1 MTVGEMRRIMLE
13 KIVPESVVP
22 QNMVNFL
29 IDENAELP
37 DPDAYTFLNRLR
49 SLGIGSADFVYL
61 LEGCGAPKAA
71 VNKIK
76 ANPAM
81 NLQGLILTLES
92 SGMTA
97 KDYTRILY
105 TARQI
110 WERTL
115 TLRLETSERISE
127 GEYPDENAAEEAYT
141 EYEEPSF
148 EKVMDITM
156 TDLNV
161 KAALNGEQENDPKKQ
176 PGYSANISATGTIAK
191 AGSEPEYEPEP
202 EPEYEPESGY
212 EALSDA
218 TEELMSVD
226 FDSFDTT
233 KTLSLDQTVD
243 LGREVI
249 ENAAAESAV
258 PEGIPEVG
266 VSRSAEPEPQNI
278 YENHDTESSSQIPS
292 AEPFEVH
299 IASYDEPF
307 EEYEN
312 DVKTGFTG
320 SFDKIDESCTGEIDK
335 TGFTQA
341 FESPDDTQT
350 GEFDQTGFTQSFDS
364 LNESRTAELEKQ
376 RGESEKP
383 ALRPVFGNSD
393 EIVAASP
400 EDLRKKNNGPFK
412 ITIDYGSEEPEV
424 PRTPAARNVQSRAG
438 RQQQY
443 NGETTMIVPIDQ
455 EAIKEDMARLA
466 DNADHS
472 RYTDGDDPPRTSELP
487 RTAKQAPK
495 KKRVL
500 DDNDH
505 GYDDDD
511 DYDRPRKRSG
521 GLKIHK
527 GAIIAAAVAAVALI
541 VINIAISI
549 YVGNNLNKI
558 KVIDF
563 AKDATAVFT
572 DIYYSHRDEIPGG
585 ENVLGYHTDRADVFG
600 DLLICSN
607 GLGAF
612 SSGNNVYSVL
622 DNKIITAEFADG
634 ELTERGRFEPAE
646 GTHFVAAFIEDGGA
660 LIAVYASLNSKT
672 AGIECGYLKIQG
684 SEVLYTVRQDGRLT
698 DLAYKNGEVK
708 LGSVFTPSFYETFNA
723 EKTEVYLPKTGIG
736 DMMRPIEPED
746 VILSG
751 TKGYSYALAVSYN
764 MQSGA
769 VSSAKAAM
777 GNPIYASADGRFI
790 MNGSDTDK
798 KGNVTEYGLLINAF
812 ETVDSGESE
821 SGKIPLTE
829 KIGKVSCAAFFENGC
844 AVYENGVIVLRD
856 NRFNTNVK
864 ALGYLARIPTSL
876 KFSGNTLIASDEN
889 GAFLAAD
896 CSNISAQPVIKQLT
910 QVSGISGADAAV
922 TLQQLANG
930 VKITRYMLENGAAR
944 EVSTFTRELPDEQV
958 RTLVCGTANA
968 MIARRDCCGAAY
980 SYFDGVSVISEF
992 VTLSDASE
1000 TATLFDDKT
1009 GFEYAFEAQ
1018 SGGKVYA
1025 VCSKGAIDVTQKP
1038 EGEENPA

>member
-1 MTVGEMRRIMLE
+1 MTVGEMRRIMLG

-49 SLGIGSADFVYL
+49 GLGIGSADFVYL

-71 VNKIK
+71 VDKIK

-161 KAALNGEQENDPKKQ
+161 KAALNGEQESKSEIPEVGEKQ
-176 PGYSANISATGTIAK
+176 KEYSANVSATGTIAK
-191 AGSEPEYEPEP
+191 VGNNVVNEPEP
-202 EPEYEPESGY
+202 EPEPEPDYSVQ
-212 EALSDA
+212 SDV

-226 FDSFDTT
+226 FDSFDST
-233 KTLSLDQTVD
+233 KTLSIDQTVD
-243 LGREVI
+243 LGRQVI
-249 ENAAAESAV
+249 ENQEIENNE
-258 PEGIPEVG
+258 PENSVSSGIPEVG
-266 VSRSAEPEPQNI
+266 
-278 YENHDTESSSQIPS
+278 SSSGS
-292 AEPFEVH
+292 DSEPFEIH

-312 DVKTGFTG
+312 EVKTGFTG
-320 SFDKIDESCTGEIDK
+320 SFDKVDESTGEIDK
-335 TGFTQA
+335 TGFTQS
-341 FESPDDTQT
+341 FESPDYSET
-350 GEFDQTGFTQSFDS
+350 GEFDQSGFTQSFDR

-376 RGESEKP
+376 KSEQEKP
-383 ALRPVFGNSD
+383 MLRPVFGGD
-393 EIVAASP
+393 EIVEASP
-400 EDLRKKNNGPFK
+400 EDLHKKNTGPFK
-412 ITIDYGSEEPEV
+412 ITIDYGSEEPD
-424 PRTPAARNVQSRAG
+424 TPAANPAANMQNSRVG

-455 EAIKEDMARLA
+455 DAVREDMARLA
-466 DNADHS
+466 QSSEEADM
-472 RYTDGDDPPRTSELP
+472 RRTSELP
-487 RTAKQAPK
+487 KTAKQASK
-495 KKRVL
+495 KKRAL
-500 DDNDH
+500 DDND
-505 GYDDDD
+505 YSYDD
-511 DYDRPRKRSG
+511 DYDISKKRSG
-521 GLKIHK
+521 GFKIHK

-541 VINIAISI
+541 VVNIAISI
-549 YVGNNLNKI
+549 YVGNNLNKV
-558 KVIDF
+558 KVIDY
-563 AKDATAVFT
+563 AADATAVFT
-572 DIYYSHRDEIPGG
+572 DIYLSNKDEVAGG
-585 ENVLGYHTDRADVFG
+585 DTVLAYRNDRADVFG

-612 SSGNNVYSVL
+612 SSGSNVYSIL
-622 DNKIITAEFADG
+622 DNKIIIAEFADG
-634 ELTERGRFEPAE
+634 KLTERGKLEPAE
-646 GTHFVAAFIEDGGA
+646 GTHFVAGFIEDGGA
-660 LIAVYASLNSKT
+660 LIAVYASLDSKKT
-672 AGIECGYLKIQG
+672 GIECGYLKIQG

-698 DLAYKNGEVK
+698 DFAYKNGEVK
-708 LGSVFTPSFYETFNA
+708 LASVYTPSFYKSFKA
-723 EKTEVYLPKTGIG
+723 ENTEVYLPKVGIG
-736 DMMRPIEPED
+736 ETMEPIKPED

-751 TKGYSYALAVSYN
+751 TKGYSYALAASYN
-764 MQSGA
+764 MQNGA
-769 VSSAKAAM
+769 VTTAKAAM
-777 GNPIYASADGRFI
+777 GNPICASADGRFI

-812 ETVDSGESE
+812 ETVESEDTE

-829 KIGKVSCAAFFENGC
+829 KIGKVNCAAFFENGC

-856 NRFNTNVK
+856 SKFNTNGT
-864 ALGYLARIPTSL
+864 ALGNLAKIPTSL
-876 KFSGNTLIASDEN
+876 KFSGSTLIASDDN

-896 CSNISAQPVIKQLT
+896 CSNISAQPVIRQLT
-910 QVSGISGADAAV
+910 QVSGIAGTEAAV
-922 TLQQLANG
+922 TLEQLANG
-930 VKITRYMLENGAAR
+930 VKITRYVLDNGSA
-944 EVSTFTRELPDEQV
+944 VQISTFIRELPDDQV

-1009 GFEYAFEAQ
+1009 GFEYAFESSQ
-1018 SGGKVYA
+1018 DGKVYA

-1038 EGEENPA
+1038 EGSENEENPA